1 MTDTPFEDYF
11 RSLYRLC
18 DDPSTLRYLNAS
30 SLQVADLIIQSHLSN
45 KIIALCGNGGSAA
58 DAQHW
63 SAELMCRYELANRP
77 PLRSVSLTT
86 DTSFITAC
94 SNDFNF
100 SSIFSRQLLALHP
113 TVGVIIA
120 LSTSGQSPNIRSALA
135 TASELSITSV
145 LLTGSSSLQPPF
157 VDHLIS
163 FPTSNTALIQ
173 TYSQIFYH
181 VVCSLVDQYFSEHG

>member
-145 LLTGSSSLQPPF
+145 LLTGSSSSQPPF